1 MRRWQLSACAALLAA
16 LAPLALG
23 CAAQKKN
30 APPPTA
36 AKHFLEVGKSYSFAL
51 TAANPR
57 LESCKV
63 LEQRDNWVKVSVREG
78 KGSTT
83 AWVNLDHVVFI
94 AAGPRED

>member
-1 MRRWQLSACAALLAA
+1 MRRWQLLACAALLAA

-51 TAANPR
+51 TGPNQR
-57 LESCKV
+57 QLENCKV
-63 LEQRDNWVKVSVREG
+63 LEQHDHWVKVSVREG

-83 AWVNLDHVVFI
+83 A
-94 AAGPRED
+94 